1 MPSKL
6 RFTAEA
12 DAQLVQ
18 LKRVDEKKLKKVR
31 KALGLMEANLQH
43 PGLCVHR
50 FDSLTGPN
58 KEKVWEAYV
67 ENQTPGAY
75 RILFYHGPQRGELTV
90 MTITPHP

>member
-12 DAQLVQ
+12 DAQLAE
-18 LKRVDEKKLKKVR
+18 LERGDAKRLKKVR
-31 KALGLMEANLQH
+31 KTLGLMETNLQH

-50 FDSLTGPN
+50 FDSLTGPK

-67 ENQTPGAY
+67 ENRTPSAY
-75 RILFYHGPQRGELTV
+75 RILFYHGPQRGEITV